1 MIAEVGSNSIDPAFW
16 LIAISRACV
25 FIRWSLC
32 TIKFVQLD
40 VDAGEM
46 RMLYCRQLIS
56 TTCIIILGMSNGAQ
70 GFSSSERQF
79 ILGGDIFIVKVHI
92 RFSKQWR
99 LTYKG
104 I

>member
-1 MIAEVGSNSIDPAFW
+1 MTAEVGSNNIAPVLR
-16 LIAISRACV
+16 LIARRSRQR
-25 FIRWSLC
+25 FYHWSLC
-32 TIKFVQLD
+32 TIRFVQLN

-46 RMLYCRQLIS
+46 RMLYCRQSIS
-56 TTCIIILGMSNGAQ
+56 TKCIIIFGMSNGAQ

-79 ILGGDIFIVKVHI
+79 ILGGDIFIIKVHI

-99 LTYKG
+99 LTYEG